1 MFKDSKFLILHV
13 FIFILFNTLGALNI
27 ITDMLITL
35 STPHDSLADFSVN
48 DFFASY
54 AVIYIGQYI
63 VTALA
68 VSSLMILIA
77 YKASKQIIGFKL
89 TISPWLTHSILSIMI
104 SCSILS
110 LNSYFF
116 PGSLYISLFTIE
128 NSQAALAII
137 ILIATCCLLAAI
149 NTHKFF
155 PIVILIL
162 VPLSY
167 LPLSH
172 LPLSHDTYPATPE
185 KPNIFII
192 GIDSLRPELI
202 NKYMPYLNQQLKE
215 STVFS
220 NSFTPFA
227 RTYPSW
233 ISILTGKHPSNN
245 GARFNLQPES
255 QLNPSNQYLPQI
267 LSHQG
272 YHSIYAS
279 DERRFSNLGITQ
291 GFSEVIGPRT
301 GASDFLLGNYADY
314 PLTNLL
320 TFFPAAKWLL
330 PELYANRAAA
340 HLYKPSAFS
349 ELLDSKLQNTP
360 NKPLFLATHFCLPH
374 WPYSYAGSELEMGYP
389 QKPAY
394 PGTLKAVDLQIKSL
408 MLLLEKTGRLKN
420 SRIIFL
426 SDHGES
432 WGKVRSNLFLNKEE
446 LMIND
451 HGHGMNIL
459 SPSSHKVLIG
469 LKGFNQYDPNIHR
482 LASLIDISPTIID
495 DMGIAGIKMDGK
507 TLLKP
512 AIEPIEISFESGLVL
527 AEANKANPNPEEVA
541 KAAAARFS
549 ILPSGY
555 LRLREHQLTDM
566 LRRKQVGLR
575 IDNKGIFKLGVNEPY
590 IEVDYKT
597 NKYSKNSSLPSDNKY
612 LATRFCE
619 LFYSHDVQ
627 IKKECDTK

>member
-1 MFKDSKFLILHV
+1 MLKVPKFLILHV
-13 FIFILFNTLGALNI
+13 FIFLLFNTLGALNI
-27 ITDMLITL
+27 ITDMLMKL
-35 STPHDSLADFSVN
+35 STPQDSLADFSIS
-48 DFFASY
+48 DFFASH

-68 VSSLMILIA
+68 VSSLMILVA
-77 YKASKQIIGFKL
+77 YKASKQITGFKL
-89 TISPWLTHSILSIMI
+89 IISPWLTHSILSIMI

-128 NSQAALAII
+128 NSQAALPII
-137 ILIATCCLLAAI
+137 ILIASCCLLAAI
-149 NTHKFF
+149 NIHKFI

-167 LPLSH
+167 

-202 NKYMPYLNQQLKE
+202 NKYMPYLNRQLKE

-220 NSFTPFA
+220 NSFTSFA
-227 RTYPSW
+227 RTYPAW
-233 ISILTGKHPSNN
+233 ISILTGKHPSNH

-255 QLNPSNQYLPQI
+255 QLNPNNQYLPQI
-267 LSHQG
+267 LSNQG

-320 TFFPAAKWLL
+320 TLFSAAKWLL

-374 WPYSYAGSELEMGYP
+374 WPYSYVGSELEMGYP

-394 PGTLKAVDLQIKSL
+394 PSTLKAVDLQIKSL

-432 WGKVRSNLFLNKEE
+432 WGKVHSNLFFNKEE
-446 LMIND
+446 LIIND

-469 LKGFNQYDPNIHR
+469 LRGFNQYDPNTHR

-495 DMGIAGIKMDGK
+495 DMGIVNIKMDGK

-512 AIEPIEISFESGLVL
+512 SIEPIEISFESGLVL

-566 LRRKQVGLR
+566 LKRKQVGLR
-575 IDNKGIFKLGVNEPY
+575 IDNKGIFKLGQNQPF
-590 IEVDYKT
+590 IEINYKT
-597 NKYSKNSSLPSDNKY
+597 KQYSTINSLPLDNKK
-612 LATRFCE
+612 LSARFCD
-619 LFYSHDVQ
+619 LFKHQYAQ
-627 IKKECDTK
+627 IKKNCDAI